1 MKIIKHKHCILFL
14 LLPITFLLAWKTP
27 QHMGDI
33 LYDTRHP
40 NPPVKSKAEVD
51 RILSGFKRIRSS
63 QLPNSYLRN
72 SGMGRSLGSLPEYFY
87 VVERE
92 DLHRR
97 IVGRNRLRQ
106 VVCRDLRY
114 RSSLFR
120 KDGRLYVGIDPEIL
134 HKAVE
139 LQHSLR
145 ANGYDPDA
153 IRITSGHRTPLHN
166 RIVGGA
172 RASRHQRG
180 DALDLQVGDVDRN
193 GRTNR
198 NDKQLVLDILER
210 RVIGSRGGLGLYPGT
225 QTVHMDLRGY
235 RARWNSY

>member
-1 MKIIKHKHCILFL
+1 MFSFSILVLVHFV
-14 LLPITFLLAWKTP
+14 WKTP
-27 QHMGDI
+27 DYPGDI
-33 LYDTRHP
+33 LYDMRHP
-40 NPPVKSKAEVD
+40 NPPVKSKAEVE
-51 RILSGFKRIRSS
+51 RILSGFKRIPSR

-72 SGMGRSLGSLPEYFY
+72 SGMGRSHGSRPEYFY

-106 VVCRDLRY
+106 VVCRDFRY
-114 RSSLFR
+114 RSSLFH
-120 KDGRLYVGIDPEIL
+120 KDGRLYVGIDPDIL

-139 LQHSLR
+139 LQENLR
-145 ANGYDPDA
+145 AKGYNPDA
-153 IRITSGHRTPLHN
+153 IRITSGHRTPMHN

-172 RASRHQRG
+172 RSSRHQRG
-180 DALDLQVGDVDRN
+180 DAIDLRIGDVDRN

-225 QTVHMDLRGY
+225 QTVHMDLRGH
-235 RARWNSY
+235 RARWNSH

>member
-1 MKIIKHKHCILFL
+1 MLSFSILMLVLFV
-14 LLPITFLLAWKTP
+14 WKTHGYP
-27 QHMGDI
+27 GDI
-33 LYDTRHP
+33 LYDMRHP

-51 RILSGFKRIRSS
+51 RILSGFKRIPSS

-72 SGMGRSLGSLPEYFY
+72 SGMGRSLGSRPEYFY
-87 VVERE
+87 VVDRE

-106 VVCRDLRY
+106 VVCRDFRY

-120 KDGRLYVGIDPEIL
+120 KDGRLYVGIDPDIL

-139 LQHSLR
+139 LQENLR
-145 ANGYDPDA
+145 AKGYNPDA

-180 DALDLQVGDVDRN
+180 DALDLRIGDVDRS
-193 GRTNR
+193 GWADRR
-198 NDKQLVLDILER
+198 DKQIVLRILDGR
-210 RVIGSRGGLGLYPGT
+210 IIGSRGGLGLYPGT